1 MSCASRHPAAAG
13 SATADLLVLSYFGR
27 AEGGAILDRLARPLP
42 CPVHVGTYGID
53 RQFAAALAEL
63 PGTVY
68 SPIFTIQPGV
78 FWKGRRL
85 PADEAARLPASR
97 YEGAIPE
104 LTALLAEPAQIR
116 RGWGMELG
124 RRFRDS
130 LRRAPQTSWQFDEV
144 VSQVATDRAWRD
156 VIRGV
161 LDGLALGR
169 QRLGDTPQRGIVWWA
184 ANAFP
189 LAAAPMNHE
198 LGQFWQSNDR
208 ATSLLA
214 GEEYPD
220 FTGDA
225 SKSARAHDSFRR
237 ELLRAGPSRRSL
249 GQRYLAGLSPGV
261 ELRKGLGGN
270 VDGLG
275 EAALRKWRKSYVAQ
289 RAADGVQ
296 GIAYFDF
303 RARNAG
309 ETRAVLGEL
318 V

>member
-1 MSCASRHPAAAG
+1 ML
-13 SATADLLVLSYFGR
+13 DL
-27 AEGGAILDRLARPLP
+27 LARPLP

-53 RQFAAALAEL
+53 KPFAAALAEL

-78 FWKGRRL
+78 VWKGRRL

-97 YEGAIPE
+97 YDGPLPE
-104 LTALLAEPAQIR
+104 LTALLTQPAQLR
-116 RGWGMELG
+116 RGWGLELG
-124 RRFRDS
+124 RRFRDA
-130 LRRAPQTSWQFDEV
+130 LRRSPQTSWQFDEV

-156 VIRGV
+156 FVRGI

-169 QRLGDTPQRGIVWWA
+169 PRLGDTAQRGIVWWA
-184 ANAFP
+184 AGAFP
-189 LAAAPMNHE
+189 LAAAQVNDE
-198 LGQFWQSNDR
+198 LGQFWRSVDN

-220 FTGDA
+220 FGGNP
-225 SKSARAHDSFRR
+225 SKSARAHDAFRHA
-237 ELLRAGPSRRSL
+237 LLRGGPRRRSL
-249 GQRYLAGLSPGV
+249 GQRYVAGLSPGV

-275 EAALRKWRKSYVAQ
+275 EAACRTWRKSYVAQ
-289 RAADGVQ
+289 RTADGVQ

-309 ETRAVLGEL
+309 ETDAILGEL
-318 V
+318 L